1 MPFLRWSAAA
11 LLLALLGLAGCGR
24 SDTDPSAAA
33 PPAAPSEDTA
43 PGTPSAD
50 ALDTTWQGVLPCAD
64 CDGIQTRLRL
74 VADAQGRRYELQET
88 YLADDGSEVFEAQ
101 GTWTEETATLDG
113 QPTVVYQ
120 LDTGGASRWF
130 ALQPD
135 GALEM
140 LDARESPM
148 ADGLAHRLQRM

>member
-1 MPFLRWSAAA
+1 MPLLRWSAAA

-33 PPAAPSEDTA
+33 PPAAPSEDAA

-50 ALDTTWQGVLPCAD
+50 ALDSTWQGVLPCAD

-88 YLADDGSEVFEAQ
+88 YLADDGSEVFEGQ
-101 GTWTEETATLDG
+101 GTWAEETATLDG
-113 QPTVVYQ
+113 QPTAVYR

-140 LDARESPM
+140 LDARERPM
-148 ADGLAHRLQRM
+148 ADALAHRLQRM